1 VPLAVRERAQLA
13 KAKRSGSRR
22 RPTRLISRAG
32 YAREQARSSPP
43 DRFLFPRVGRNSSA
57 SPFSDRLS
65 TSGIVVRPS
74 RLGDI
79 TSGSLSSVRCAAS
92 LPPMRRR
99 CLPCAIVRPGA
110 QGAGAEGRPRTPSA
124 SPPAPTTAGDYRLA
138 FRTVRAARATSD
150 TSRQLPSSALLDPR
164 VGLAG
169 RPFSLS
175 TRNRSNARS
184 RAGSPRR
191 PPVDTAHAPC
201 AVTAPVSERKCGC
214 GSAIGHVVP
223 IDSMRER
230 LRSGT

>member
-43 DRFLFPRVGRNSSA
+43 DRVLFPRVGRNSSA
-57 SPFSDRLS
+57 SRFSDRLS
-65 TSGIVVRPS
+65 ISGIGVRPS

-79 TSGSLSSVRCAAS
+79 TSGSLASVRCAAS

-99 CLPCAIVRPGA
+99 CLPCATVRPGA
-110 QGAGAEGRPRTPSA
+110 PGAGAEGRPRTPSA
-124 SPPAPTTAGDYRLA
+124 SPPAPKSQPLATYRFD

-169 RPFSLS
+169 LRLTAAVDQEPIERAVASWIAA
-175 TRNRSNARS
+175 TATGRHRS
-184 RAGSPRR
+184 
-191 PPVDTAHAPC
+191 C
-201 AVTAPVSERKCGC
+201 AVRCHRACTWE
-214 GSAIGHVVP
+214 
-223 IDSMRER
+223 
-230 LRSGT
+230 